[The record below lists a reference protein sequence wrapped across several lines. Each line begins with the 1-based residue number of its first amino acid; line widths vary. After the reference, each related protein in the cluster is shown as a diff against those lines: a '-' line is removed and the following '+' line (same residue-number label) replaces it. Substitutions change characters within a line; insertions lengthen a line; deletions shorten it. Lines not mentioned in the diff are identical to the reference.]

1 MSFAVST
8 SPKINYALLD
18 KNSKPGT
25 LGQEVL
31 ICLKETFKT
40 IIGKVGKI
48 SVKQSRYFPSGY
60 CYLVTN
66 NSKITYSEEKT
77 AHVARDLLEV
87 VSQKFYKSG
96 RSIFNGFISFEQNGP
111 EIMVSLTSNKSM
123 KTIEQFSNALAEFAK
138 RESDLLLFIQK
149 NYIKILIREAPTL
162 QAAIQASKSSR
173 GLSTIPE

>member
-8 SPKINYALLD
+8 SPEINYDFLPISTQPL
-18 KNSKPGT
+18 T
-25 LGQEVL
+25 LGQDAL
-31 ICLKETFKT
+31 ICLKEAFKT

-77 AHVARDLLEV
+77 AHVARDLLEM
-87 VSQKFYKSG
+87 VSQKFYKKH
-96 RSIFNGFISFEQNGP
+96 RSIFNGFISFEQNGT
-111 EIMVSLTSNKSM
+111 EIMISLSSDKSM

-138 RESDLLLFIQK
+138 RESDFLQFIQE

-162 QAAIQASKSSR
+162 QTAIQASKSSR
-173 GLSTIPE
+173 GLSTISE